1 MGKLI
6 APVIFNLL
14 LLVGLI
20 IGLTAVQPIGM
31 LAYTCLH
38 IPALVWLGWSIR
50 GVLARQRKHVV
61 MVSDDELSRIRGK
74 AYRG

>member
-50 GVLARQRKHVV
+50 GVLASQRKHVV